1 MALNY
6 SHRPVFAA
14 HLPED
19 SMVSP
24 MRIANRCI
32 VEGVSENKADGA
44 DRPWLLEGDVKDCLD
59 YGRSRCDGGGCSQ
72 DSVSSN
78 ILDVLP
84 SDPFGMDISTTFT
97 ALTGWLEDLEMN
109 YGGCARDFA
118 GASPDDYQLFAR
130 LIWNNAMRFQAFP
143 GMIGFNT
150 DPSPASS
157 TCPCYGVK
165 ESARG
170 SCDVACSSMSEF
182 SGYPDSLEAGDAS
195 SFDLGS
201 SSGHHGCSEEV
212 IEGQDPCDGEFGLTS
227 ALGGL
232 SEVMESGQGSCHV
245 GFESVS
251 GCDQCP
257 EVMEDVNAP
266 YDLGLGSIGGFGR
279 CSLENGVSGVSNM
292 DGFFHGSSGS
302 SSVPD
307 NNHPSKGLETSAE
320 TYSFVNRQMTRYAFS
335 LALGYLGVRD
345 LLALESVCKSVR
357 STVRNEPFYWRN
369 IHIHHPLNEKITDEV
384 LIQLTDRARGNLQ
397 CLSLVDCPR
406 ITDDGLKRVL
416 DSNPKLSKL
425 CVPGCTRLSINGIL
439 DSLRTFKLMGTLS
452 LKHIRIG
459 GRYGVTEEHF
469 EELKSL
475 MGITSETQQNLNAL
489 KPYFYH
495 RDRMYLSCED
505 DRTIDIETCPRCQK
519 LRLVY
524 DCPAEVCQGRE
535 HASQACRA
543 CILCIA
549 RCVQCG
555 RCINDN
561 EYEETFCLE
570 LLCSD
575 CSKQQFLMYHEMD
588 GSNVA
593 ISDSTAHRED
603 PQGSSMRG

>member
-1 MALNY
+1 MALNF

-19 SMVSP
+19 MSP
-24 MRIANRCI
+24 IRIANRCM
-32 VEGVSENKADGA
+32 VEGVSENKVDGA

-72 DSVSSN
+72 DSVSN
-78 ILDVLP
+78 DILDLLP

-97 ALTGWLEDLEMN
+97 AITGWLEDLEMN
-109 YGGCARDFA
+109 YVGYTSDFA
-118 GASPDDYQLFAR
+118 GASPDDYQLFAG
-130 LIWNNAMRFQAFP
+130 LNFIWNNAMRFQAFP
-143 GMIGFNT
+143 GTIGLNT
-150 DPSPASS
+150 NSIPSSS
-157 TCPCYGVK
+157 MPPRYGVK
-165 ESARG
+165 ESAHG
-170 SCDVACSSMSEF
+170 SCDVAFGSMSEF

-195 SFDLGS
+195 SLDLGS

-212 IEGQDPCDGEFGLTS
+212 IKGQDPCDGDFGLTN

-232 SEVMESGQGSCHV
+232 SEVMESGQVSCHV

-251 GCDQCP
+251 GCNECP
-257 EVMEDVNAP
+257 EVTEDVNAP
-266 YDLGLGSIGGFGR
+266 YHLGLGSIGEFGR
-279 CSLENGVSGVSNM
+279 CSLENGVSGVSNDM

-302 SSVPD
+302 SRIPD
-307 NNHPSKGLETSAE
+307 NHSSKDPELSAG
-320 TYSFVNRQMTRYAFS
+320 TCSFVNGEMPHLAFS

-345 LLALESVCKSVR
+345 LLAIEGVCKSVR
-357 STVRNEPFYWRN
+357 STVRNDPFYWRN
-369 IHIHHPLNEKITDEV
+369 IHIHHPLNDKITDEV
-384 LIQLTDRARGNLQ
+384 LMQLTDRAQGTLQ
-397 CLSLVDCPR
+397 CLSLVECPR

-439 DSLRTFKLMGTLS
+439 ESLRTFKLMGTLRV
-452 LKHIRIG
+452 KHIRIG
-459 GRYGVTEEHF
+459 GLYGVTEEHF
-469 EELKSL
+469 EELKFL
-475 MGITSETQQNLNAL
+475 LGITSEKQQNVNAL

-495 RDRMYLSCED
+495 RESMYLSCDD
-505 DRTIDIETCPRCQK
+505 DRIIDIEMCPRCQK

-524 DCPAEVCQGRE
+524 DCPAEVCQGKE
-535 HASQACRA
+535 HASQVCRA
-543 CILCIA
+543 CTLCIA

-575 CSKQQFLMYHEMD
+575 CSKHQRLKRHEME
-588 GSNVA
+588 GSDVA
-593 ISDSTAHRED
+593 ISDSTSHHED
-603 PQGSSMRG
+603 PQGSSIRG